1 MEIIKKTST
10 VHTAGYARR
19 PILYLI
25 IHYTAGT
32 NSRVGTAKSV
42 AAMFANPNNRPAS
55 ADFIVDDEEIV
66 QYNGDILNRYTY
78 AVGGGKYGVLYTK
91 EAAKLYGK
99 ARNYNSISIEICSR
113 KTNSKSL
120 LASDTDWYLTDAAV
134 TNAVE
139 LAKYLMQKYSIP
151 LDRVIMHHHVNGKL
165 CPQPWSLNDS
175 RLVGWNKFKAR
186 LSAGTTTVKEDDDMA
201 LTESQVK
208 LIVKEEMA
216 KQKEAIIAEVLAA
229 LPTDQ
234 VFNDIDEVPEWA
246 QDAVQRRMEL
256 GILNGTG
263 KGLGLSFDLLRQ
275 FVLADREAQL
285 KAKAEKIGMD

>member
-1 MEIIKKTST
+1 
-10 VHTAGYARR
+10 
-19 PILYLI
+19 
-25 IHYTAGT
+25 
-32 NSRVGTAKSV
+32 
-42 AAMFANPNNRPAS
+42 
-55 ADFIVDDEEIV
+55 
-66 QYNGDILNRYTY
+66 
-78 AVGGGKYGVLYTK
+78 
-91 EAAKLYGK
+91 
-99 ARNYNSISIEICSR
+99 
-113 KTNSKSL
+113 
-120 LASDTDWYLTDAAV
+120 
-134 TNAVE
+134 
-139 LAKYLMQKYSIP
+139 
-151 LDRVIMHHHVNGKL
+151 
-165 CPQPWSLNDS
+165 
-175 RLVGWNKFKAR
+175 
-186 LSAGTTTVKEDDDMA
+186 MA